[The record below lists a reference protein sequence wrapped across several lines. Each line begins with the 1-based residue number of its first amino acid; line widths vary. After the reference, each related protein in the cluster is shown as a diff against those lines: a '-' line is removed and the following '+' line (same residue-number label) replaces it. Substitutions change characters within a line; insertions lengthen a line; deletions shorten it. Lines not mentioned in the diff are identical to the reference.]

1 MIANKK
7 VLSSLLIL
15 AIMSIVFVYFYSSS
29 NDSSLSES
37 NEVKESENL
46 GFMSD
51 GSNALSNSYEGKS
64 NNQISE
70 TDRQSYKIGDKQI
83 KVSDI
88 GEKLYQSIVS
98 DNVVDGVT
106 LAAIMTSPVYR
117 EIVKEL
123 PNYTNKESDTVEY
136 ENRISD
142 YINKSDVN
150 PLLSDYDVACNN
162 DVCFGYFA
170 SESKGE
176 LEDFF
181 NEFIRGASSPTH
193 KSGYVNSMEVYNSDT
208 GIFEYRVSFNSNP
221 EVKSIILP
229 R

>member
-1 MIANKK
+1 MTISKK
-7 VLSSLLIL
+7 VILSLLIL
-15 AIMSIVFVYFYSSS
+15 AMMSIVFFYFYSSVDDS
-29 NDSSLSES
+29 LVSKTSESNGPSLELINDSSNALDKNDNKSIA
-37 NEVKESENL
+37 EVK
-46 GFMSD
+46 D
-51 GSNALSNSYEGKS
+51 
-64 NNQISE
+64 
-70 TDRQSYKIGDKQI
+70 QSYKIEKKEI
-83 KVSDI
+83 NISDI
-88 GEKLYQSIVS
+88 GETLYQSVVS
-98 DNVVDGVT
+98 DKVVDGVA
-106 LAAIMTSPVYR
+106 LAAIMTSSVYR
-117 EIVKEL
+117 DIVKEL

-170 SESKGE
+170 SESKDE
-176 LEDFF
+176 LDSFF
-181 NEFIRGASSPTH
+181 TEFIRGPSTPTH

-221 EVKSIILP
+221 EVKSITVP